1 MQNKRRRFIWCR
13 SAALILGNCHIVFVG
28 IQAELIIAAV
38 SGLINRRVA
47 VTIHSNFGCNTSIC
61 IYFVHFHGNSFQLL
75 LGFLHDTITF
85 DCTIVVR
92 FIDPCPAAVGIAS
105 GDTQHI
111 GCHGGIVCLMLG
123 RIFFYCIYMN
133 GRSLYHQLSGRGF
146 DIGNLVGNCRVVL
159 ACINAVVDN
168 HAVTIHLQRCIGLTQ
183 LPCGNRVLIVPLRQ
197 CIPQQIIP
205 RCQI

>member
-13 SAALILGNCHIVFVG
+13 SAAIILGNCHIVFVG

-111 GCHGGIVCLMLG
+111 GCHGGIVCLVLG
-123 RIFFYCIYMN
+123 
-133 GRSLYHQLSGRGF
+133 
-146 DIGNLVGNCRVVL
+146 
-159 ACINAVVDN
+159 
-168 HAVTIHLQRCIGLTQ
+168 
-183 LPCGNRVLIVPLRQ
+183 
-197 CIPQQIIP
+197 
-205 RCQI
+205 